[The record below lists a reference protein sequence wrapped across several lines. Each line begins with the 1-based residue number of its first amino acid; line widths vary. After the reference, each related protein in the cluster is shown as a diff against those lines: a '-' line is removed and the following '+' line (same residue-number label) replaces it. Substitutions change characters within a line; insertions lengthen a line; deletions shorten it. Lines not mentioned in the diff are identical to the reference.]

1 MNSHTAH
8 AGKPPKTQFLKLRLR
23 HDCGQWSPWSLCL
36 IYKRLQ
42 RQACFCT
49 LQVPYQVAGLLD
61 GWLHHL
67 RVSFGI
73 LLRNHKGRIPDSEN
87 IGILRKTVISVHL
100 QAVSRSIGI
109 GRQSLKAVCLDTGH
123 PEYIFWYR
131 WQSRHSMPID
141 NSRIPSPVGS
151 I

>member
-1 MNSHTAH
+1 MDEQPHSPYRKTA
-8 AGKPPKTQFLKLRLR
+8 KTQFLKLDYGMIAADGR
-23 HDCGQWSPWSLCL
+23 HGAFVL

-67 RVSFGI
+67 QVSFGI

-100 QAVSRSIGI
+100 QAVSRSIG
-109 GRQSLKAVCLDTGH
+109 RQSLKAVCFDTGH
-123 PEYIFWYR
+123 PEYIFWYCLR
-131 WQSRHSMPID
+131 SHHSMPTD
-141 NSRIPSPVGS
+141 NSRIPSPVDS

>member
-1 MNSHTAH
+1 MIAAN
-8 AGKPPKTQFLKLRLR
+8 GR
-23 HDCGQWSPWSLCL
+23 HGAFVL

-42 RQACFCT
+42 RQACFCP

-123 PEYIFWYR
+123 PEYIFG
-131 WQSRHSMPID
+131 ID
-141 NSRIPSPVGS
+141 GSPVIQCQLIILVSHHPLVQFDFHITLLQIIGHFFGRLF
-151 I
+151 